1 MNKFLELPPFEHPNP
16 MKKYN
21 KGKQVIFNQRRVTAW
36 LVILRVLEKAQ
47 QITSRVMSP
56 ITLVVTE
63 KLLKPHR
70 KFQATRK
77 TKLKAKENHPHR
89 IYLVIFA

>member
-36 LVILRVLEKAQ
+36 LVIMRVLEEAQ

-70 KFQATRK
+70 KFQAPRK
-77 TKLKAKENHPHR
+77 QN
-89 IYLVIFA
+89 